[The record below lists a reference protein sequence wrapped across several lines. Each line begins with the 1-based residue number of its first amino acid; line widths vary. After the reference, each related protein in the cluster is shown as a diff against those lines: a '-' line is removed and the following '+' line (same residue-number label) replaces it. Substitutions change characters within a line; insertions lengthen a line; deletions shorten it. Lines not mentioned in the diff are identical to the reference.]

1 MFIRVVRGQILP
13 CLLRVLRAVV
23 VKSRSEIEIED
34 EIEIDS
40 RAPLLPLREAL
51 FLVFFVSF
59 VPPW

>member
-1 MFIRVVRGQILP
+1 VFIRVVRGQILP

-23 VKSRSEIEIED
+23 VKSRSEIED

-59 VPPW
+59 VP